1 MTPPPPLS
9 GAVPFFSACN
19 YTYING
25 NILQSCWKFLVIFK
39 LCLFGGWDQAGRGLE
54 SLQSLPKGSF
64 TGSALTHFSLIL
76 PEALA
81 ERIHTSALES
91 GPQPPQDMPA
101 KMPGAMSWCLMV
113 FAGEKLV

>member
-1 MTPPPPLS
+1 MSVWGL
-9 GAVPFFSACN
+9 
-19 YTYING
+19 
-25 NILQSCWKFLVIFK
+25 
-39 LCLFGGWDQAGRGLE
+39 DQAGRGLE

-81 ERIHTSALES
+81 ERIHTGALES

-101 KMPGAMSWCLMV
+101 KMPGAMSWCLMA